1 MIHNLAL
8 TMADVES
15 GQALI
20 VICPDCGQME
30 IWSRE
35 ERDDHGM
42 CRTNP
47 YLADGKCPVCD
58 EAPLAPVSQE
68 DA

>member
-1 MIHNLAL
+1 MIHNFAL

-20 VICPDCGQME
+20 VTCPDCGQME
-30 IWSRE
+30 IWSVE

-42 CRTNP
+42 CRVNP
-47 YLADGKCPVCD
+47 ILEDGKCPVCD
-58 EAPLAPVSQE
+58 EVPLAPGGCI
-68 DA
+68 